1 MINRLVSAM
10 SDFLHRADRS
20 TPEAPPKIRRYL
32 DQLHNH
38 TVNTKILSRSTVE
51 CQLEMPKI
59 HGRIKKEIDCLPHDI
74 DTARYQE
81 HEPIHTDEEELD
93 HHSDDEIAAPKLPKG
108 SHRHPKSASLDS
120 SVLSKSSQGQPP
132 ARRRTLASSS
142 APKADADQSLVDPL
156 PGLEHIISEFEGAC
170 NDGKSRLFE
179 HHAVQADLKE
189 RILDLME
196 KANSIQEYNDQ
207 TIEPVSHPPL
217 P

>member
-1 MINRLVSAM
+1 MIYRLVSAM
-10 SDFLHRADRS
+10 SEFLHRADRS
-20 TPEAPPKIRRYL
+20 IPEAPPKIRRYL

-51 CQLEMPKI
+51 CQLEPPEI
-59 HGRIKKEIDCLPHDI
+59 NDGIKEEVDFLPHNI
-74 DTARYQE
+74 DTAIFQE
-81 HEPIHTDEEELD
+81 HEQMYSDEEELD
-93 HHSDDEIAAPKLPKG
+93 HHSDDEVAAPKLPKG
-108 SHRHPKSASLDS
+108 AHRHPKSASLDS
-120 SVLSKSSQGQPP
+120 SALSKPTQGQPP

-170 NDGKSRLFE
+170 NDGKTRLFE

-207 TIEPVSHPPL
+207 TIEPVSHLPPR
-217 P
+217 